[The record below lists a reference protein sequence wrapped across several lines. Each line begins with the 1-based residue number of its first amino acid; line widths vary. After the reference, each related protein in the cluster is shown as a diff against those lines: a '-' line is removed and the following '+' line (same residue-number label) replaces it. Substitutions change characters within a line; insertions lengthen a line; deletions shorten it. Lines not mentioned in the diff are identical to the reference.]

1 MMNIKHI
8 KSRIENILWKKD
20 LSKLPPWQSRSIHL
34 IRILQAVTRDLLGGL
49 PTLRAM
55 SLVYTTLLSL
65 VPLLA
70 VSFSVLKGMGAHNQ
84 IKPMLLNVLSP
95 LGSGGIEI
103 TEHLLTFVDNI
114 KVGVLGFVGIAL
126 LFYTVISLIQKI
138 ERAFNSTWQ
147 ITSYR
152 SIGQRFSDYLS
163 VIMVGPVL
171 VFVAIGITAGISS
184 STLVETLSQ
193 IEPFGTLLLFVG
205 KIIPYILIIA
215 AFTFIYTIIPNT
227 KVKFK
232 SALTGAIIAGV
243 LWETTGWLFT
253 SFVANSANYAAVYS
267 SFAVLMIF
275 MIWLYLSW
283 LILLIGS
290 SIAYYHQHP
299 ERISNRQQ
307 ILRLS
312 CRLREKIALLVMFKI
327 ADHFHFNKPKPWTL
341 ISLSKSLDISP
352 DAVALVVQ
360 SLENDKLIMRCGTDS
375 ATFSPSKSLEN
386 ISIKDI
392 WNAVRGAEETT
403 YLNPDK
409 LESIDAVDDLLNN
422 TDKAIAEYF
431 ADTTLLDIINKQHA
445 LTP

>member
-1 MMNIKHI
+1 MNIKHI
-8 KSRIENILWKKD
+8 KSRVENILWKKD

-34 IRILQAVTRDLLGGL
+34 IRILQAVSRDLLGGL

-84 IKPMLLNVLSP
+84 VKPMLLNVLSP
-95 LGSGGIEI
+95 MGSGGIQI

-193 IEPFGTLLLFVG
+193 IEPFGSLLLFLG
-205 KIIPYILIIA
+205 KIIPYLLIIA

-227 KVKFK
+227 KVHIK
-232 SALTGAIIAGV
+232 SALTGAVIAGV

-312 CRLREKIALLVMFKI
+312 CRLRENIALLVMFKI
-327 ADHFHFNKPKPWTL
+327 ADQFHFNKPTPWTL
-341 ISLSKSLDISP
+341 TSLSKSLDISP

-360 SLENDKLIMRCGTDS
+360 SLEDNKLIMRCGADNGV
-375 ATFSPSKSLEN
+375 FSPSKSLEN

-392 WNAVRGAEETT
+392 WNAVRGAEETAF
-403 YLNPDK
+403 LNPEK

-422 TDKAIAEYF
+422 ADKAISECF
-431 ADTTLLDIINKQHA
+431 NDTSLLDIINKQHA

>member
-1 MMNIKHI
+1 MNIAQIKH
-8 KSRIENILWKKD
+8 RIENILWEKD
-20 LSKLPPWQSRSIHL
+20 LSKLPAWQSHAIHL
-34 IRILQAVTRDLLGGL
+34 IRILQAVTRDLTGGL

-70 VSFSVLKGMGAHNQ
+70 VSFSVLKGMGAHNE

-95 LGSGGIEI
+95 LGSGGVEI

-138 ERAFNSTWQ
+138 ERAFNSTWR

-152 SIGQRFSDYLS
+152 SIAERFSDYLS

-171 VFVAIGITAGISS
+171 IFVAIGITAGISNS
-184 STLVETLSQ
+184 SFVSALNA
-193 IEPFGTLLLFVG
+193 IEPFGTLLLLIG
-205 KIIPYILIIA
+205 KILPYILIIG

-232 SALTGAIIAGV
+232 SALTGAVISGL

-253 SFVANSANYAAVYS
+253 SFVANSTNYTAVYS

-290 SIAYYHQHP
+290 SISYYHQHP
-299 ERISNRQQ
+299 ERISNRHQL
-307 ILRLS
+307 LRLS
-312 CRLREKIALLVMFKI
+312 CRMREKIAMLIMFKI
-327 ADHFHFNKPKPWTL
+327 ADHFHFDNPKLWTQT
-341 ISLSKSLDISP
+341 SLAKSLDISS
-352 DAVALVVQ
+352 DAIDLVVK
-360 SLENDKLIMRCGTDS
+360 SLEDKNLIMRCGKDNDAFT
-375 ATFSPSKSLEN
+375 PSKSLEH
-386 ISIKDI
+386 ITIKDI
-392 WNAVRGAEETT
+392 WDSAREAEEELD
-403 YLNPDK
+403 LNPQK
-409 LESIDAVDDLLNN
+409 LESIDAVDALL
-422 TDKAIAEYF
+422 DKADKAVTESF
-431 ADTTLLDIINKQHA
+431 TNQSLLDIVSKQQEQN
-445 LTP
+445 T